1 MYIIYFQKFSED
13 IMFSFKACFFNH
25 DVYINEKYKYAAGEI
40 LTAYLNTDFYYDV
53 KEFDAV
59 RVLRR
64 LKENLKINEFT
75 DYELQS
81 KYNSN
86 VYEAMS
92 IFEQIHS
99 KLKLLQP
106 YNKIIKPDYMRLDDL
121 INKYAI
127 FFKDGLD
134 DCDGEI
140 TWETSTEY
148 GTGEVN
154 DNGYGKLRLHTF
166 CPDDTE
172 EIKNYDK
179 DMVELLFE
187 FNSGIENFFES
198 HVSLLEAYTA
208 VFEIFKPFTD
218 DFLHRKETYLSASE
232 LAKSFDDFNKT
243 HGLNFDK
250 IQCRINSFRYKS
262 LVDTYGNSILCDEIK
277 FKDLQSFLYF
287 DLFNG
292 IKNNYIPNKCKHC
305 GKYFLIQS
313 GKYFSYCNRKL
324 NDDPSKTCR
333 DVGSRQKYNDKCKN
347 DPIWQTYNRAYKTH
361 YARYMKKKMTVSE
374 FEKWSRFASE
384 IRDKTIAG
392 KIPFDEY
399 YIQIRK

>member
-1 MYIIYFQKFSED
+1 
-13 IMFSFKACFFNH
+13 MFSFKACFFNH

-86 VYEAMS
+86 VYESMS

-134 DCDGEI
+134 DCDREV

-187 FNSGIENFFES
+187 FNSDIENFFEGY
-198 HVSLLEAYTA
+198 VSLLEAYTA

-243 HGLNFDK
+243 HVLNFNK
-250 IQCRINSFRYKS
+250 LQCRINSFRYKS
-262 LVDTYGNSILCDEIK
+262 LVDTYGNSILCEEIK

-292 IKNNYIPNKCKHC
+292 IKNNYIPKKCKHC

-313 GKYFSYCNRKL
+313 GKYFNYCDRKL
-324 NDDPSKTCR
+324 EDNPSKTCR

-347 DPIWQTYNRAYKTH
+347 DPIWQTYNRAYKAH
-361 YARYMKKKMTVSE
+361 YARYMRKQMTVSE